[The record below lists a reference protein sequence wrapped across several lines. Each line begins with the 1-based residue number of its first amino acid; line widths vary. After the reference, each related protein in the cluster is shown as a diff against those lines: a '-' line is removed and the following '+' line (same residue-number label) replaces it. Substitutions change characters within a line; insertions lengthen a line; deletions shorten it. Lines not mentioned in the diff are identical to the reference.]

1 MDGPAENYVT
11 FCVGIRIASASAGSA
26 SRVRRS
32 RSLRLYNRGPPIM
45 RVSLDEVQCGVC
57 CDTRVGQTCNHLGK
71 YFHLRAVVEAGTL
84 LAQTLE
90 TPKVAIG
97 HSDGDASDA
106 CRKSYCTR
114 RKEIGNG

>member
-11 FCVGIRIASASAGSA
+11 CCVGIRIASASASSA
-26 SRVRRS
+26 PRVRRS
-32 RSLRLYNRGPPIM
+32 RSLRLYNRGPAIM

-57 CDTRVGQTCNHLGK
+57 CVGQTCNHLGK

-84 LAQTLE
+84 LARTLE